1 MPAFGLKVI
10 RAFIDPDEPAEQSI
24 KSALTKFDLPCY
36 TSGLALALSLN
47 GQLDY
52 QLIKKVA
59 DGIAAVLKKSDAPTA
74 PLFLVLEIDVAKSL
88 GAILKEEL
96 KVMQEVIAVDGI
108 DVGDLDF
115 IDIGR
120 PMGITEVIPVT
131 IRSFMFPTS
140 RLG

>member
-1 MPAFGLKVI
+1 
-10 RAFIDPDEPAEQSI
+10 
-24 KSALTKFDLPCY
+24 
-36 TSGLALALSLN
+36 
-47 GQLDY
+47 
-52 QLIKKVA
+52 
-59 DGIAAVLKKSDAPTA
+59 
-74 PLFLVLEIDVAKSL
+74 
-88 GAILKEEL
+88 
-96 KVMQEVIAVDGI
+96 VMQEVIAVDGI